1 MSKVNFARRV
11 IECTQTIIYWVFILL
26 VYDIIRY
33 AGNTV
38 DFNEFWVTI
47 EVAIFVGIATGI
59 FYYILE
65 SIMDLDW
72 ARRKSYGFRIG
83 VKSGLFT
90 GIFIIDI
97 LLGADLLA
105 LINRVEVGE
114 GVIELWKNGIILS
127 FLVYFFTA
135 STFFSF
141 WKIVNENF
149 GPSVFWNLVVGL
161 YSPPR
166 TEKKIFMFLD
176 MRDSTTIAEKL
187 GYTKFSK
194 LVQDSFLDLNSVMAK
209 FNGEIYKY
217 VGDEAIIVWDYDQ
230 GKSEQEAVKLFFDF
244 QQVLKKKEDYYSQ
257 NYGLLPEFK
266 AGIHG
271 GEVIVA
277 EVGVERKEI
286 AYLGDVVNTTA
297 RIQDQCNHLKENFLV
312 SSILYDDLEQKV
324 QFHYSYKGEHVLKG
338 KEANLELYGIHK
350 LLIQ

>member
-97 LLGADLLA
+97 LLGADMLA

-166 TEKKIFMFLD
+166 AEKKIFMFLD

-217 VGDEAIIVWDYDQ
+217 VGDEAVIVWDYDKGQ
-230 GKSEQEAVKLFFDF
+230 FENETVKLFFDF
-244 QQVLKKKEDYYSQ
+244 QQILQRKAAYYEQ

-271 GEVIVA
+271 GEIIVA

-297 RIQDQCNHLKENFLV
+297 RIQDKCNTLKENFLV
-312 SSILYDDLEQKV
+312 SSILYDDLLQKV
-324 QFHYSYKGEHVLKG
+324 HFLYSPKGEHVLKG
-338 KEANLELYGIHK
+338 KEDTVELYGISNP
-350 LLIQ
+350 LM

>member
-47 EVAIFVGIATGI
+47 EVVIFVGIATGI

-65 SIMDLDW
+65 SFMDLDW

-114 GVIELWKNGIILS
+114 GVIELWKNGIIIS
-127 FLVYFFTA
+127 FLIYFFTA

-244 QQVLKKKEDYYSQ
+244 QQVLKKKENYYSQ

>member
-1 MSKVNFARRV
+1 MSRANISSRIK
-11 IECTQTIIYWVFILL
+11 ECVQTISYWVFILL

-47 EVAIFVGIATGI
+47 EVVIFVGIATGI

-97 LLGADLLA
+97 LLGADMLA

-166 TEKKIFMFLD
+166 AEKKIFMFLD

-217 VGDEAIIVWDYDQ
+217 VGDEAVIVWDYDKGQ
-230 GKSEQEAVKLFFDF
+230 FENETVKLFFDF
-244 QQVLKKKEDYYSQ
+244 QQ
-257 NYGLLPEFK
+257 
-266 AGIHG
+266 
-271 GEVIVA
+271 
-277 EVGVERKEI
+277 
-286 AYLGDVVNTTA
+286 
-297 RIQDQCNHLKENFLV
+297 
-312 SSILYDDLEQKV
+312 ILQRGWN
-324 QFHYSYKGEHVLKG
+324 SRW
-338 KEANLELYGIHK
+338 
-350 LLIQ
+350 

>member
-244 QQVLKKKEDYYSQ
+244 QQVLKKKENYYSQ